1 MKLIEKKILR
11 KEMKERL
18 QTLPKEMYE
27 HRSYIIAQ
35 KVFKDPLWQSAQS
48 VGITISSPPEVDT
61 FQIIRKA
68 WDEGKQIVIPK
79 CLPKERKM
87 DFRQLERFDQL
98 ESVYSGLLEPI
109 ESKTNLVELNDIDL
123 LIVPGIA
130 FDSAGFRMGFG
141 GGYYDRFLQSFK
153 GNTVSLAFS
162 DQIVSNLPK
171 EDHDIPVEKVI
182 TDEEIFIKA

>member
-1 MKLIEKKILR
+1 MIEKKILR
-11 KEMKERL
+11 KEIQERL
-18 QTLPKEMYE
+18 QTLPKEIYE
-27 HRSYIIAQ
+27 HRSYTIAQ
-35 KVFKDPLWQSAQS
+35 KIFKDPLWQSAQS
-48 VGITISSPPEVDT
+48 IGITISSPPEVDT

-87 DFRQLERFDQL
+87 NFRKLERFDQL

-109 ESKTNLVELNDIDL
+109 ESKTDLVEPSDIDL

-130 FDSAGFRMGFG
+130 FDSEGFRMGFG

-153 GNTVSLAFS
+153 GNTVSLAFQE
-162 DQIVSNLPK
+162 QIVSNLPR
-171 EDHDIPVEKVI
+171 EDHDIPVEKII
-182 TDEEIFIKA
+182 TDETIFIK

>member
-1 MKLIEKKILR
+1 MIEKKILR
-11 KEMKERL
+11 KEIKEKL
-18 QTLPKEMYE
+18 QALPKEIYE

-35 KVFKDPLWQSAQS
+35 KVFKDPLWQSAHCI
-48 VGITISSPPEVDT
+48 GITISSPPEVDT
-61 FQIIRKA
+61 FQMIHKA
-68 WDEGKQIVIPK
+68 WEEGKRIVIPK

-87 DFRQLERFDQL
+87 DFRHLERFDQL

-109 ESKTNLVELNDIDL
+109 ESETNLVEPNDIDL

-130 FDSAGFRMGFG
+130 FDSEGFRMGFG

-153 GNTVSLAFS
+153 GNTVSLAFT

-171 EDHDIPVEKVI
+171 EDHDIPVEKII
-182 TDEEIFIKA
+182 TDEDIFIKA

>member
-1 MKLIEKKILR
+1 MIEKKILR
-11 KEMKERL
+11 KEIQERL
-18 QTLPKEMYE
+18 QTLPKEIYE
-27 HRSYIIAQ
+27 HRSYTIAQ
-35 KVFKDPLWQSAQS
+35 KIFKDPLWQFAQS
-48 VGITISSPPEVDT
+48 IGITISSPPEVDT

-87 DFRQLERFDQL
+87 NFRKLERFDQL

-109 ESKTNLVELNDIDL
+109 ESKTDLVEPSDIDL

-130 FDSAGFRMGFG
+130 FDSEGFRMGFG

-153 GNTVSLAFS
+153 GNTVSLAFQE
-162 DQIVSNLPK
+162 QIVSNLPR
-171 EDHDIPVEKVI
+171 EDHDIPVEKII
-182 TDEEIFIKA
+182 TDETIFIK

>member
-1 MKLIEKKILR
+1 MNTAPIP
-11 KEMKERL
+11 
-18 QTLPKEMYE
+18 LPKKFLKTLYGN
-27 HRSYIIAQ
+27 
-35 KVFKDPLWQSAQS
+35 PLRCI
-48 VGITISSPPEVDT
+48 GITISSPPEVDT

-87 DFRQLERFDQL
+87 DFRKLERFDQL

-109 ESKTNLVELNDIDL
+109 ESKTNLVEPSDIDL

-130 FDSAGFRMGFG
+130 FDSEGFRMGFG

-153 GNTVSLAFS
+153 GNTVSLAFRE
-162 DQIVSNLPK
+162 QIVSNLPK
-171 EDHDIPVEKVI
+171 EDHDIPVEKII
-182 TDEEIFIKA
+182 TDEEIFIKVMISFILIILFLIVMSYFWLLF